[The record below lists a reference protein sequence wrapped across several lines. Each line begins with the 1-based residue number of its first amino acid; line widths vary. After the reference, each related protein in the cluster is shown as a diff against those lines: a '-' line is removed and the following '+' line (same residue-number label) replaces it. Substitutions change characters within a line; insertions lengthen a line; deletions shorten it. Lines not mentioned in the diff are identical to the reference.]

1 MVSIGIFIAGMIFAF
16 FVFALF
22 DSDDREGAL
31 EIALKNA
38 NGERN
43 EAIDLADRAVA
54 AYKLLAEE
62 YEHLEMIRE
71 HLEERL
77 IIQEVLSEFE

>member
-1 MVSIGIFIAGMIFAF
+1 MFFVGVVVAF

-22 DSDDREGAL
+22 DGDDREEAL
-31 EIALKNA
+31 EIALKKSNK
-38 NGERN
+38 ERN
-43 EAIDLADRAVA
+43 EAIDLADRAVS
-54 AYKLLAEE
+54 AYKILAEE
-62 YEHLEMIRE
+62 YEYLEMIRE